1 MDKNFII
8 AITLSML
15 IILIFMSPQYQQR
28 FGKPL
33 PPKPEQESTESPA
46 PVAPGDEKISSPQ
59 RIIKT
64 DKQAPVQLD
73 VQEIEHHEN
82 MQVNPPVTETDFTLE
97 NEDIKITFST
107 RGGVI
112 KEAVMKKFKGRTDD
126 EPAQLVTEGVNW
138 YDGYIMEGESE
149 INLTDIIFQKERKT
163 GTQVILRAELTD
175 NRTITREF
183 KLNRNGFM
191 LYAATNLSGK
201 WVDPVINYSWQGPV
215 NDTEEKIKRLMIW
228 PFSMLMRDTS
238 TAYNKAVFLGQGD
251 RTSTNGRG
259 KEKTSRIYSNEGS
272 QKIDA
277 RKNSAGQDIF
287 VGDLDWY
294 AVRNKYFMTAAIPKE
309 KMRWGASAEYSLT
322 ADRKWYD
329 FTISK
334 RLSDGLT
341 DMDIYIGPISYN
353 TLKENNANL
362 TEIMELSWKFI
373 RPISIAF
380 LWLFNKLHS
389 FIPNWGLVIIVF
401 SIIIKIVLY
410 PLSHK
415 SFVSMRKMSALQPQI
430 NELREKYKNNQQKL
444 HKATMELYRKEGVN
458 PFSGCLPMLLQMPVF
473 FALYPVVGRA
483 FELRQAM
490 FIPYWIE
497 DLSRP
502 DPFYILPI
510 AMGISMFLQQRTTMK
525 DPNQKAMLY
534 IMPVMMVFLFANFSA
549 GLTLY
554 WFLFNVMSFIQQKF
568 HVPQPTS

>member
-8 AITLSML
+8 VITLSML
-15 IILIFMSPQYQQR
+15 IILLFMSPQYQQR
-28 FGKPL
+28 FGKQI
-33 PPKPEQESTESPA
+33 PPKPEQESIESPA
-46 PVAPGDEKISSPQ
+46 PEPQGIKRTSSPK

-64 DKQAPVQLD
+64 DKQTTVQTD
-73 VQEIEHHEN
+73 VPIIEHYEN
-82 MQVNPPVTETDFTLE
+82 IQVNSSAVESEFTLE

-107 RGGVI
+107 RGGSI
-112 KEAVMKKFKGRTDD
+112 KEVVMNKFDGPTED

-138 YDGYIMEGESE
+138 YDGYIMDGESE
-149 INLTDIIFQKERKT
+149 IYLTDIIFQKERQT
-163 GTQVILRAELTD
+163 GTKVILRAELTE
-175 NRTITREF
+175 NRTIIREF
-183 KLNRNGFM
+183 ELNRSGFM
-191 LYAATNLSGK
+191 LYAATNLSGG
-201 WVDPVINYSWQGPV
+201 WVDPVINYSWHGPV
-215 NDTEEKIKRLMIW
+215 NDTEEKINMLSIW
-228 PFSMLMRDTS
+228 PFSMFMRDTS

-251 RTSTNGRG
+251 RTSNNGGG
-259 KEKTSRIYSNEGS
+259 KEKTSRVYSDEGS

-277 RKNSAGQDIF
+277 KKNSVGQDIF
-287 VGDLDWY
+287 LGDLDWY
-294 AVRNKYFMTAAIPKE
+294 AVRNKYFMTAAIPEE
-309 KMRWGASAEYSLT
+309 KMRWGASAEYSLI
-322 ADRKWYD
+322 AGRKWYD

-334 RLSDGLT
+334 RLSDGITALN
-341 DMDIYIGPISYN
+341 IYIGPISYD
-353 TLKENNANL
+353 TLKENNESL

-373 RPISIAF
+373 RPISIGF
-380 LWLFNKLHS
+380 LWLFKKLHS
-389 FIPNWGLVIIVF
+389 FIPNWGLVIIAF

-430 NELREKYKNNQQKL
+430 NELREKYKNNQQNL
-444 HKATMELYRKEGVN
+444 HKATMELYRKESVN

-490 FIPYWIE
+490 FIPHWIE

-534 IMPVMMVFLFANFSA
+534 IMPVMMVILFANFSS

-554 WFLFNVMSFIQQKF
+554 WFLFNVMSFMQQKF
-568 HVPQPTS
+568 HMPQSTS